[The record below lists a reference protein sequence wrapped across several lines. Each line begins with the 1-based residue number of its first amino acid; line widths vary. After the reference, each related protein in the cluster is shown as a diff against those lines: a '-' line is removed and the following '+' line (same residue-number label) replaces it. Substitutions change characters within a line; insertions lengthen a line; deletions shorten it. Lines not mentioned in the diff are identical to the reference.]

1 MFRTLRSQLSL
12 WASSTAQVPTPWQAS
27 FLPPTVGRRWFSA
40 DEHELAQLRYDPS
53 PVLILQTL
61 IDYDRKWKASFNPEI
76 IPRDKCEIRFDRSS
90 GPGGQNVNKLNTKAT
105 VRLEL
110 RKASFLPKQVIEAIK
125 TSHSTKQYLTSDNEL
140 VIQSQASRTQAAN
153 LEDAYRKLYDIIR
166 ECVEIPGETSQE
178 QKDKVK
184 NLARRDNER
193 RLKEKKRF
201 SDKKSSRRSKGDD
214 Y

>member
-40 DEHELAQLRYDPS
+40 DEHELAQL
-53 PVLILQTL
+53 
-61 IDYDRKWKASFNPEI
+61 RKWKASFNPEI